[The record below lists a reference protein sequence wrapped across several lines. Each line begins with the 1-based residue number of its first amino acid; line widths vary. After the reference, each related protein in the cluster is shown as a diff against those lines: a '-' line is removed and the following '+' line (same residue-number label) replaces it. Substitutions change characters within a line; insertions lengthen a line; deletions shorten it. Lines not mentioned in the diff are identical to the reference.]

1 MYLRIF
7 KLYSSSFTYNIYK
20 CLTSKLFVWYLKIS
34 ICNKEGRVCDNVSE
48 IIAIM
53 KNNPRMIDVRG
64 KTIFLTNKVSSS
76 RWRFA
81 IQIYL
86 LESTISVNDYNFFF
100 FFFSHQTH
108 KFGTWGAI
116 LKSLKSTRKILN
128 RKWIHFILKQ
138 RIIYYR
144 FLLMTMNDNE
154 KPLAYLKY
162 CDQILP
168 FKNARHRR
176 SFFFSLPYYL

>member
-100 FFFSHQTH
+100 FFFLSSNAQVRNVRCNIKKFKINAKNIKSEVNSFHIKTANNILSILTH
-108 KFGTWGAI
+108 
-116 LKSLKSTRKILN
+116 
-128 RKWIHFILKQ
+128 
-138 RIIYYR
+138 
-144 FLLMTMNDNE
+144 DNE
-154 KPLAYLKY
+154 W
-162 CDQILP
+162 
-168 FKNARHRR
+168 
-176 SFFFSLPYYL
+176 

>member
-1 MYLRIF
+1 MHQKDKIWKQISMRETLRYTIIKFNRHWRIIIFFSSFRVMYLRIF

-86 LESTISVNDYNFFF
+86 LESTTSVNDYNFFF
-100 FFFSHQTH
+100 FLIKRTSSEREVQ
-108 KFGTWGAI
+108 
-116 LKSLKSTRKILN
+116 
-128 RKWIHFILKQ
+128 
-138 RIIYYR
+138 Y
-144 FLLMTMNDNE
+144 
-154 KPLAYLKY
+154 
-162 CDQILP
+162 
-168 FKNARHRR
+168 
-176 SFFFSLPYYL
+176 